1 MLNARLYRTS
11 WLVAGVALVVAL
23 LTLQRPATPPQPA
36 LPPAFDGAGAR
47 ALAGNLAL
55 ATPRPPGSAA
65 DERAADWVEG
75 RLRAIPGGAGRVGR
89 QSYVAHAGG
98 VSYRLSNVY
107 LAVPASPPT
116 SVEEAILVVAPR
128 DTPPGARGGATGTA
142 MLLELARS
150 SVANAHRRPLLF
162 VSTDGATLGNAG
174 IRWFLNRFSAVPIA
188 GAVVLDEPDSS
199 GAAIRAW
206 DDGRGGG
213 QAVALATY
221 AREAIRRAGGR
232 PRGEAGFFSQLL
244 GLAVPQTFGD
254 QGPMIADR
262 VPAVTLSGRRESPLP
277 ARSPEPTEERL
288 TLAGNA
294 VQGLIGALDRPDLA
308 DAPEAS
314 VTLAGRVLRP
324 GIVRIAL
331 LLLALPV
338 LVVAV
343 DAFAR
348 GRRAR
353 VGIGRGLRAVGW
365 RIVPALAALAAAHL
379 LVLFG
384 LLPEPAAGAPPLPA
398 AVPFDAASAAGA
410 LIAVAVGVLAAW
422 VGRRRV
428 RLLWAEPP
436 AEAVAALALLAV
448 LLVVLWWTRPF
459 ALVLALPAAHAA
471 LVATAAPRRWQVAA
485 LAFVA
490 VVPLLALCAEVG
502 RTLDRGPIF
511 AAWYLLETAASGA
524 RGAWGPIAFCAVAGT
539 IWALGALV
547 AFRARKGLVVAA
559 GPSPAEDRP
568 VRPSRSG

>member
-23 LTLQRPATPPQPA
+23 LTLQRPAPAPEPA
-36 LPPAFDGAGAR
+36 LPPAFDGAAAR

-55 ATPRPPGSAA
+55 STPRPPGSAA
-65 DERAADWVEG
+65 DARAADWVEG
-75 RLRAIPGGAGRVGR
+75 RFRSLPDAAPRVGR
-89 QSYVAHAGG
+89 QEFVARAGG

-107 LAVPASPPT
+107 LAVPASTLP
-116 SVEEAILVVAPR
+116 SAREAILVVAPR
-128 DTPPGARGGATGTA
+128 DTPPGAVGGATGTA
-142 MLLELARS
+142 ILLELARS
-150 SVANAHRRPLLF
+150 SATIAHRRPLLF
-162 VSTDGATLGNAG
+162 VSTDGGTLGNAG
-174 IRWFLNRFSAVPIA
+174 IRWFLSRFSAVPITA
-188 GAVVLDEPDSS
+188 AVVLDEPDAS
-199 GAAIRAW
+199 GAAIRVW
-206 DDGRGGG
+206 DDGRSDS
-213 QAVALATY
+213 QSVAMATY
-221 AREAIRRAGGR
+221 GKEAVRRAGGR
-232 PRGEAGFFSQLL
+232 PRGEAGFFAQLL

-254 QGPMIADR
+254 QGPLLAAGL
-262 VPAVTLSGRRESPLP
+262 PAVTLAGRRESPLP
-277 ARSPEPTEERL
+277 PRSPEPTDERM

-294 VQGLIGALDRPDLA
+294 AQGLIGSLDRSESV
-308 DAPEAS
+308 DAPEGS
-314 VTLAGRVLRP
+314 VTMAGRVLRP
-324 GIVRIAL
+324 GILRVAL

-348 GRRAR
+348 ARRAR
-353 VGIGRGLRAVGW
+353 VGLGRGLRAVGW
-365 RIVPALAALAAAHL
+365 RIAPGLAALAAAHL
-379 LVLFG
+379 FVLFG
-384 LLPEPAAGAPPLPA
+384 LLPKAAAGAPPLPG

-410 LIAVAVGVLAAW
+410 LLAVAVGVLAAW

-428 RLLWAEPP
+428 ARLGAEPP
-436 AEAVAALALLAV
+436 AEAAAALALLAV
-448 LLVVLWWTRPF
+448 LLMVLWWTRPF

-490 VVPLLALCAEVG
+490 VLPLLALCAEVG
-502 RTLDRGPIF
+502 RTLDRGPVF

-547 AFRARKGLVVAA
+547 VFRARKGLVVAA

-568 VRPSRSG
+568 LSSNRSG